1 MQGLGIQ
8 GFWASKAS
16 GLRIYGP
23 EGHGFGIVSDQNLWH
38 SFKVCRARW
47 VENFVRVEYNAG
59 FRVTKM

>member
-47 VENFVRVEYNAG
+47 VENFVRVE
-59 FRVTKM
+59 V